1 MLSENNLPNSED
13 LIPILTIFFLIPELL
28 NVLLLGLGVY
38 EMHEGIE
45 IGHPVYAL
53 LFANLVVAL
62 ISSLLGLVSF
72 LALTDDKFVKG

>member
-13 LIPILTIFFLIPELL
+13 LIPILNIFFLIPELL